1 MKLKEEK
8 HKKELYSEI
17 FLFISILFITCILVS
32 NILASK
38 IITMFG
44 ISTTGGVLVFPITYI
59 IGDVL
64 TEIYGYKKSKKI
76 IIYGFICNLIM
87 VILFFIAMKLPY
99 PEYYLNQDAFVA
111 VLSSTPRLLL
121 ASFIG
126 YLVGGLTNS
135 YIMDYI
141 KNNSKIKYLWFR
153 TITSTI
159 IGEFLDTTIFLTIGF
174 VGTIKTNDLIFM
186 IVCQSAAKTIY
197 EIVLTPLTYK
207 TIAYIKKKEELLK

>member
-44 ISTTGGVLVFPITYI
+44 ISMTGGVLVFPITYI

-99 PEYYLNQDAFVA
+99 PEYYLNQDAVVA

-126 YLVGGLTNS
+126 YSVGGLTNS

>member
-1 MKLKEEK
+1 MKKRETKEI
-8 HKKELYSEI
+8 YSEI

-38 IITMFG
+38 IINIFG
-44 ISTTGGVLVFPITYI
+44 ISMTGGVLVFPITYI

-87 VILFFIAMKLPY
+87 VILFYIAMKLPY

-126 YLVGGLTNS
+126 YLAGGLTNS

-159 IGEFLDTTIFLTIGF
+159 IGEFLDTSIFLIIGF
-174 VGTIKTNDLIFM
+174 IGTMKTNDLLFM
-186 IVCQSAAKTIY
+186 IVCQSAAKTLY

-207 TIAYIKKKEELLK
+207 TIAYIKEKEELV